1 MSMKKKS
8 NYRIVNINTA
18 IPKKTE
24 GSVLIIYTGGT
35 LGMTYDKD
43 GTLVPFNFSR
53 IVEKAPSIQEFNLLL
68 TVISFPQLID
78 SANIRPEN
86 WIDLGYII
94 YENYNQY
101 DGFVVIHGTDT
112 MAYSASALSF
122 MLEGL
127 NKPVI
132 FTGAQLPIGSKRSD
146 ANENFITALEIA
158 SEKTGNIP
166 IISEVCI
173 YFGNLLLRGNRSSKV
188 QSIHFDAFKSDNY
201 PPLAQ
206 AGVVIDYNK
215 SAIHNYN
222 PTQKLVFS
230 DKLDTNVTILKLFPG
245 ISRRVV
251 ESVLKITDLKGLVL
265 ETFGSGNAPTDSF
278 LLDSLS
284 DAVKRGVIILNIS
297 QCSGGRVIQGR
308 YQTSK
313 GLDDIGV
320 ISGKDLTTEA
330 AVTKMMYLLGKNTG
344 LDYNKKLLTTSLC
357 GEMI

>member
-1 MSMKKKS
+1 MEKG

-18 IPKKTE
+18 VPQKPK

-35 LGMTYDKD
+35 LGMAYDTD
-43 GTLVPFNFSR
+43 GALIPFNFSR
-53 IVEKAPSIQEFNLLL
+53 IVEKAPAIQEFDLFL
-68 TVISFPQLID
+68 TVISFPTLID
-78 SANIRPEN
+78 SANIRPEH
-86 WIDLGYII
+86 WMHIGFII
-94 YENYNQY
+94 HENYNQY
-101 DGFVVIHGTDT
+101 DGFVIVHGTDT

-132 FTGAQLPIGSKRSD
+132 FTGAQLPIGSRRSD

-158 SEKTGNIP
+158 SEKIGNIP
-166 IISEVCI
+166 MVPEVCI
-173 YFGNLLLRGNRSSKV
+173 YFRNLLLRGNRSSKV

-206 AGVVIDYNK
+206 TGVVIDYNR

-222 PTQKLVFS
+222 PVQKLVFS
-230 DKLDTNVTILKLFPG
+230 EKLDANVTILKLFPG

-251 ESVLKITDLKGLVL
+251 ESVLKIPDLKGVVL
-265 ETFGSGNAPTDSF
+265 ETFGSGNAPTDTF

-284 DAVKRGVIILNIS
+284 DAVKRGIIILNIS

-313 GLDDIGV
+313 SLEDRGV
-320 ISGKDLTTEA
+320 VSGKDMTTEA
-330 AVTKMMYLLGKNTG
+330 AITKMMYLLGKETNTE
-344 LDYNKKLLTTSLC
+344 YIKKLLTTPLC
-357 GEMI
+357 GEMM